1 MAEGEPPAPQNDIF
15 CDLPVRMIR
24 TGSGVQLAVH
34 VSGKFDDQRPPLIC
48 LADYCRNM
56 IDFSDLLKKLPVLG
70 TTDWPVV
77 LIDLAGHGRSG
88 RRKKASL
95 YSTPSDAADVHAVT
109 SALGVE
115 KALFLGQGHGGQ
127 VIMALAG
134 QHADLVAG
142 VVLIDAAPVLHA
154 PGLVR
159 LRDNVEMMTRVRDLR
174 QFQAISRQVFSVSN
188 PGATNDELD
197 RLTERTFHWKGGS
210 KRGRAVPRFDMALIR
225 KLAHVQVDDIFAAQW
240 PLFHMLE
247 AAPMMLMRTQFS
259 DQLPRSTFER
269 MAAMRMDAVQVNIT
283 GQGSPALL
291 HDADEIAA
299 LVAFMNHVAQHCPD
313 CSVVSG

>member
-1 MAEGEPPAPQNDIF
+1 MAEGDPPAPRNDIF

-34 VSGKFDDQRPPLIC
+34 VSGRLDDRRPPLIC

-56 IDFSDLLKKLPVLG
+56 VDFSDLLTKLPVLG
-70 TTDWPVV
+70 GADWPVV

-88 RRKKASL
+88 HRKKASL
-95 YSTPSDAADVHAVT
+95 YSTPSDAEDVHAVAC
-109 SALGVE
+109 ALGVE
-115 KALFLGQGHGGQ
+115 KAVFLGQGHGGQ

-134 QHADLVAG
+134 HHAELMAG
-142 VVLIDAAPVLHA
+142 AVLIDAAPVLHA

-159 LRDNVEMMTRVRDLR
+159 LRDNVEMMTRIRDLR
-174 QFQAISRQVFSVSN
+174 QFRAISRQVFCVSN

-197 RLTERTFHWKGGS
+197 RLTERTFHWKGGQR
-210 KRGRAVPRFDMALIR
+210 RGRAVPRFDMALIR
-225 KLAHVQVDDIFAAQW
+225 KLAHVQVDDIFQAQW
-240 PLFHMLE
+240 PLFHMLDGV
-247 AAPMMLMRTQFS
+247 PMMLMRTQFS

-269 MAAMRMDAVQVNIT
+269 MAELRMDAVQVSIA

-299 LVAFMNHVAQHCPD
+299 LVTFMNHAAHHCPD
-313 CSVVSG
+313 FSVVSG